1 MPHETK
7 QHIFGWHAVLSALER
22 SPGRVRR
29 IWMAEE
35 RAGVRAQALIRADG
49 TAQVAVLRIARAE
62 LDIMAATHGHQGVVA
77 ECDPIDPGNEHD
89 LGGFVRGLT
98 QPALLLVLDGVQ
110 DPHNLG
116 ACLRSADAAGVDAVV
131 LPRDNAVG
139 ITPTVRKVASG
150 GADTVPVFRVTNLA
164 RTLDELKRAG
174 LWIAGAAGDGSSE
187 LYGVDLRGPLALVL
201 GAEGRGLRRL
211 TRERGDFLMRI
222 PMRGSVASLNVST
235 AAAVCLFEALRQRRV
250 PEPAATPDGADP
262 GSHPGLR
269 HSSHQRLDVT

>member
-1 MPHETK
+1 MPHATK
-7 QHIFGWHAVLSALER
+7 QHIFGWHAVFAALEQT
-22 SPGRVRR
+22 PGRVRR
-29 IWMAEE
+29 IWIAEA
-35 RAGVRAQALIRADG
+35 RAGGRVQELIRAAG
-49 TAQVAVLRIARAE
+49 MAQVTVLRTERAE
-62 LDIMAATHGHQGVVA
+62 LDLLAGTHGHQGVVA

-89 LGGFVRGLT
+89 LGGFVRGLA

-116 ACLRSADAAGVDAVV
+116 ACLRSADAAGVHAVV

-164 RTLDELKRAG
+164 RTLDELKQAG
-174 LWIAGAAGDGSSE
+174 LWIAGAAGDASSE

-211 TRERGDFLMRI
+211 TRERCDYLMRI
-222 PMRGSVASLNVST
+222 PMNGSVASLNVSA
-235 AAAVCLFEALRQRRV
+235 AAAVCLFEALRQRRA
-250 PEPAATPDGADP
+250 PEPAVPDGEGTGP
-262 GSHPGLR
+262 H
-269 HSSHQRLDVT
+269 RLAKCDRTL